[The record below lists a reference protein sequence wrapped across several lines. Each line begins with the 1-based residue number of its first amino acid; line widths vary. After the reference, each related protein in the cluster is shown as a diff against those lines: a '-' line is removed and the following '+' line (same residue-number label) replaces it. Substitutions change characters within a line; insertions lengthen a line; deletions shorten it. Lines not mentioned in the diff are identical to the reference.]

1 MGNRYLLA
9 LQFRGIKKTLTRLV
23 RIAPLLSIALQTNTS
38 FAQAR
43 GYQDPMNSIYQY
55 SIPIENRVAYLWIPP
70 ECRQV
75 RGVIISL
82 ANLLERRWLEDPII
96 RKAAAQEGLGIIWVG
111 PADRSIKKEMVFTA
125 DMNSGAGELLNKMLK
140 DFANESGFK
149 EIGFAP
155 IIAMG
160 HSANGQFAWQV
171 PHWDPARTIAA
182 IPVKTMPLPDKL
194 DFEGVPIC
202 YIVGQTTEWP
212 QFRVPDPATQP
223 GDRDFFWPIV
233 TRSAVALR
241 EHSVNNL
248 LSVVVDPG
256 GGHFDWSDRLARF
269 ISLFIHKACRYRLP
283 QNQAKDRPVKLIPI
297 DPKSGW
303 LTDTGGIDPDTFQPA
318 PYSAFKGNPG
328 KAYWFF
334 DEETAMAATAFDGD
348 RKPRKKQMLT
358 FIQDGNPL
366 PVAKQGFAPLKL
378 DPEKDGMSFRVEGAF
393 LKVLPPELIGSGT
406 PLGHA
411 AGPIKFKLISG
422 PAVQTGPDEFRIQ
435 FNRGDYGGD
444 IWLQAEHPG
453 NGEYRYA
460 VQPAKLHI
468 PAVLTS
474 GEEQQITFP
483 AIPDQ
488 KSSVKSVKLNAYSSS
503 GLSVDYY
510 VVSGPA
516 FVQDGE
522 LKIKQLPAGSK
533 FPVKVTVVA
542 YQWGRVIAPLYKSA
556 QPVTLSFLL
565 SK

>member
-1 MGNRYLLA
+1 MKNKYLLVA
-9 LQFRGIKKTLTRLV
+9 QIGVVL
-23 RIAPLLSIALQTNTS
+23 LLSIALRTNAC

-43 GYQDPMNSIYQY
+43 SQQDPVNSIYQY
-55 SIPIENRVAYLWIPP
+55 SVPIENRAAYLWIPP
-70 ECRQV
+70 ECKQV

-96 RKAAAQEGLGIIWVG
+96 RKTAAQEGLGIIWVG
-111 PADRSIKKEMVFTA
+111 PADRRIKKDIVFTA
-125 DMNSGAGELLNKMLK
+125 DMNSGGGELLEKMLK
-140 DFANESGFK
+140 DFANESGYK
-149 EIGFAP
+149 EIEFAP

-171 PHWDPARTIAA
+171 PNWDPARTIAA

-194 DFEGVPIC
+194 GFEGVPIC

-212 QFRVPDPATQP
+212 QFRVPDPAMQP
-223 GDRDFFWPIV
+223 GDRDFFWPVV

-241 EHSVNNL
+241 EQSANNL

-283 QNQAKDRPVKLIPI
+283 QNQAKDSAVKLKPI

-303 LTDTGGIDPDTFQPA
+303 LTDTGGMAPDAFRPA
-318 PYSAFKGNPG
+318 PYSAFKGSPG

-334 DEETAMAATAFDGD
+334 DEETAMAAAAFDGD

-358 FIQDGNPL
+358 FMQEGSPL
-366 PVAKQGFAPLKL
+366 PVAKQGFAPLKFE
-378 DPEKDGMSFRVEGAF
+378 PERDGMGFRVEGAF
-393 LKVLPPELIGSGT
+393 LKVLPRELIGSGT

-411 AGPIKFKLISG
+411 PGPIKFKLISG

-453 NGEYRYA
+453 NDQYRHA
-460 VQPAKLHI
+460 VQPAKLYI

-474 GEEQQITFP
+474 GKEQKITFP

-488 KSSVKSVKLNAYSSS
+488 KSSVKSIRLNAYSTS
-503 GLSVDYY
+503 GLPVDYY

-516 FVQDGE
+516 IVQDGK

-533 FPVKVTVVA
+533 FPVKVTIVA
-542 YQWGRVIAPLYKSA
+542 YQWGRIIAPLYKSA
-556 QPVTLSFLL
+556 QPLTLSFLL

>member
-1 MGNRYLLA
+1 MENKCLLVA
-9 LQFRGIKKTLTRLV
+9 QIRIVLLV
-23 RIAPLLSIALQTNTS
+23 SIALQTNAC
-38 FAQAR
+38 FAQASR
-43 GYQDPMNSIYQY
+43 YQDPVNSIYQY
-55 SIPIENRVAYLWIPP
+55 SVTIENQAAYLWIPP
-70 ECRQV
+70 ACKQV

-96 RKAAAQEGLGIIWVG
+96 RKTAAEEGLGIIWVG
-111 PADRSIKKEMVFTA
+111 PADRSIEKDMVFTA
-125 DMNSGAGELLNKMLK
+125 EIGSGAGELLDKMLK
-140 DFANESGFK
+140 DFANESGYK

-171 PHWDPARTIAA
+171 PNWNPARTIAA

-194 DFEGVPIC
+194 NFEDIPVC
-202 YIVGQTTEWP
+202 YVVGQTTEWP
-212 QFRVPDPATQP
+212 QFRVPDPAMQP
-223 GDRDFFWPIV
+223 GDRDFFWPVV

-241 EHSVNNL
+241 EHGVNNL

-269 ISLFIHKACRYRLP
+269 ISLFIHKACKYRLP
-283 QNQAKDRPVKLIPI
+283 KNQAKDSPVKLIPI
-297 DPKSGW
+297 DPQSGW
-303 LTDTGGIDPDTFQPA
+303 LTDTGGINPDAFQPA

-334 DEETAMAATAFDGD
+334 DEETAMAAAAFDGD
-348 RKPRKKQMLT
+348 RKLRKKQMLT
-358 FIQDGNPL
+358 FIQDGSPL

-378 DPEKDGMSFRVEGAF
+378 EPEKDGMSFSVEGAF
-393 LKVLPPELIGSGT
+393 LKVLPRELTGSGT

-411 AGPIKFKLISG
+411 PGPIKFKLISG

-453 NGEYRYA
+453 DDEYRHA

-468 PAVLTS
+468 PAMLTT
-474 GEEQQITFP
+474 GEEQKITFP
-483 AIPDQ
+483 AIADQ
-488 KSSVKSVKLNAYSSS
+488 KSSVKSIRLNAYSSS
-503 GLSVDYY
+503 GLPVDYY

-516 FVQDGE
+516 IVQRGK

-533 FPVKVTVVA
+533 FPVKVTIVA
-542 YQWGRVIAPLYKSA
+542 YQWGRVIPPLYKSA
-556 QPVTLSFLL
+556 QPLTLSFLL